1 VPRADEPMRLA
12 SFHRSDGTLGTGVAT
27 PSGEIVD
34 LQAAERDF
42 PSDMNALLGSPR
54 LLERA
59 QRLGE
64 HPPLRA
70 VRAPEACAFAPA
82 VPRPARFLLCGRN
95 YREHVAEMGFEPPQK
110 PAVFARFAATLIGA
124 GEPILVSPT
133 DRKVDWEGELVAVVG
148 RKGKYIPRSEA
159 MKHVVGL
166 TCFNDVSM
174 RELQKT
180 LPHVTIG
187 KNFDASGPLGPW
199 VVTMDEVPDVTNL
212 TLTTRVNGELV
223 QEANTRDLIFDIPY
237 LIELISSAMTLE
249 PGDLISTGSPS
260 GVGHARKPPRYL
272 KHGDTVTVSVE
283 GIGALTNPVRDEPTT
298 RPER

>member
-1 VPRADEPMRLA
+1 MRLA
-12 SFHRSDGTLGTGVAT
+12 SLRRSDGALGTGVVRPT
-27 PSGEIVD
+27 GEIVD
-34 LQAAERDF
+34 LQAAAPGF
-42 PSDMNALLGSPR
+42 PTDMNALLGSATLREQATR
-54 LLERA
+54 LSQRA
-59 QRLGE
+59 SVSAIR
-64 HPPLRA
+64 
-70 VRAPEACAFAPA
+70 VPETCALAPA

-133 DRKVDWEGELVAVVG
+133 DRNVDWEGELVAVVG
-148 RKGKYIPRSEA
+148 RKGKYIPRREA
-159 MKHVVGL
+159 MDYIVGL

-174 RELQKT
+174 RELQKS

-199 VVTMDEVPDVTNL
+199 VVTMDEIPDVANL
-212 TLTTRVNGELV
+212 TLTTHVNGELM
-223 QEANTRDLIFDIPY
+223 QQAHTRDLIFDIPY
-237 LIELISSAMTLE
+237 LVELISSAMTLE

-272 KHGDTVTVSVE
+272 KHGDTVTVSVD
-283 GIGALTNPVRDEPTT
+283 GIGSLTSPVRDEQAVGS
-298 RPER
+298 RQ